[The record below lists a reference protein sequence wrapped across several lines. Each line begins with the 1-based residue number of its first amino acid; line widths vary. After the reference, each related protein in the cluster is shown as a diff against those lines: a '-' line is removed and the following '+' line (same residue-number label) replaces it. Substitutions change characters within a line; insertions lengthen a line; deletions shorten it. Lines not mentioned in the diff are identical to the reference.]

1 MSELRR
7 VGIAGTGCYVP
18 ERVVDNAFFE
28 DFLDTND
35 EWIRQR
41 TGIAE
46 RRYAADGEENS
57 DMCLRA
63 ARQALENAGMDAAE
77 LDLILVA
84 TVSGDYQMPATACL
98 VQKGL
103 EAKKAGAF
111 DVQAACSGFV
121 TALGVGDAYIAAG
134 RAEKVLVIGAEA
146 LSRFI
151 DFEDRGSAILFGDGA
166 GAAVLMPHGDCGQGE
181 ILKTSL
187 GADGE
192 GWAHIWLPSGG
203 SKHPPSQNTIDER
216 EHFIRVNG
224 REVYRFAVGADDS
237 LEGVYE
243 RYLPYAIAVGEER
256 DWSGAFES
264 ALAKASAAEPS
275 SMHYHPVW
283 YDTPSNSTFDIGSFG
298 TSLSSAFSTAL
309 SSASSSSSSGS
320 GGGGSTG
327 GGGGG
332 GGGGGW

>member
-1 MSELRR
+1 M
-7 VGIAGTGCYVP
+7 P

-166 GAAVLMPHGDCGQGE
+166 GAAVLVPHGDCGQGE

-203 SKHPPSQNTIDER
+203 SKRPPSQNTIDER

-224 REVYRFAVGADDS
+224 REVYRFAVHRMGEVIREM
-237 LEGVYE
+237 LEGHDESELGLIVPHQVNKRIIDAAVE
-243 RYLPYAIAVGEER
+243 RLEIPAEKVMVNIEKYGNT
-256 DWSGAFES
+256 
-264 ALAKASAAEPS
+264 SAASVPIALHEAWEADRLES
-275 SMHYHPVW
+275 GKLVVLAA
-283 YDTPSNSTFDIGSFG
+283 FG
-298 TSLSSAFSTAL
+298 AGLTWAGAL
-309 SSASSSSSSGS
+309 IR
-320 GGGGSTG
+320 
-327 GGGGG
+327 
-332 GGGGGW
+332 W